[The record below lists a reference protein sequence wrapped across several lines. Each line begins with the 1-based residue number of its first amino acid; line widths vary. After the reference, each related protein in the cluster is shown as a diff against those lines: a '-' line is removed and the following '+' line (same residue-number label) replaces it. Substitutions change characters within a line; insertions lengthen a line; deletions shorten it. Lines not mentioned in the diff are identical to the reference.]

1 MTTKAAR
8 EEELGELHSKVAKI
22 MTNALAVVEKAQDM
36 FLEMSTEEL
45 LEKEVPTVSPPLL
58 AVITKFLNDNS
69 ITCVPEEA
77 AGVSELEQRM
87 QRMREQRSKR
97 NTKDNVVFPFPVTG
111 TE

>member
-22 MTNALAVVEKAQDM
+22 MTNALAVVEKAQEY
-36 FLEMSTEEL
+36 FLELAPEEL
-45 LEKEVPTVSPPLL
+45 MDQEVPTVSPPLL

-97 NTKDNVVFPFPVTG
+97 NTKDNVVFPFPATG